1 MEYNNTDSLPTAGCF
16 LLQKFTI
23 RFKIDN
29 HIIIEVIMKF
39 IKQLSVIILVCF
51 AGELIRY
58 IIPLPV
64 PGSIWGLVLM
74 FILLVTG
81 VVKLEKVETA
91 ADFLVDCMP
100 IMFVPGGVGLMRS
113 WSTLKS
119 MLPAAVCSVVLVTP
133 FVMLITG
140 KVTQTIIEKG
150 DK

>member
-1 MEYNNTDSLPTAGCF
+1 
-16 LLQKFTI
+16 
-23 RFKIDN
+23 
-29 HIIIEVIMKF
+29 MKY
-39 IKQLSVIILVCF
+39 IKQLAIIILVCF
-51 AGELIRY
+51 AGELVRY

-81 VVKLEKVETA
+81 VIKLEKVEKT

-119 MLPAAVCSVVLVTP
+119 MLPAAICSIVLVTP
-133 FVMLITG
+133 FVMLVTG
-140 KVTQTIIEKG
+140 KVTQKLIERG
-150 DK
+150 DRQ

>member
-1 MEYNNTDSLPTAGCF
+1 
-16 LLQKFTI
+16 
-23 RFKIDN
+23 
-29 HIIIEVIMKF
+29 MKY
-39 IKQLSVIILVCF
+39 IKQLAIIIMVCF
-51 AGELIRY
+51 AGELVRY

-81 VVKLEKVETA
+81 AIKLEKVEKT

-119 MLPAAVCSVVLVTP
+119 MLPAAICSIVLVTP
-133 FVMLITG
+133 FVMLVTG
-140 KVTQTIIEKG
+140 KVTQKLIDRG
-150 DK
+150 DRQ

>member
-1 MEYNNTDSLPTAGCF
+1 
-16 LLQKFTI
+16 
-23 RFKIDN
+23 
-29 HIIIEVIMKF
+29 MKY
-39 IKQLSVIILVCF
+39 IKQLAIIILVCF
-51 AGELIRY
+51 AGELVRY
-58 IIPLPV
+58 IVPLPV

-81 VVKLEKVETA
+81 VIKLEKVEKT

-119 MLPAAVCSVVLVTP
+119 MLPAAICSIVLVTP
-133 FVMLITG
+133 FVMLVTG
-140 KVTQTIIEKG
+140 KVTQKLIEKG

>member
-1 MEYNNTDSLPTAGCF
+1 
-16 LLQKFTI
+16 
-23 RFKIDN
+23 
-29 HIIIEVIMKF
+29 MKY
-39 IKQLSVIILVCF
+39 IKQLAIIIVVCF
-51 AGELIRY
+51 AGELVRY
-58 IIPLPV
+58 IVPLPV

-81 VVKLEKVETA
+81 VIKLEKVEKT

-119 MLPAAVCSVVLVTP
+119 MLPAAICSIVLVTP
-133 FVMLITG
+133 FVMLVTG
-140 KVTQTIIEKG
+140 KVTQKLIEKG

>member
-1 MEYNNTDSLPTAGCF
+1 
-16 LLQKFTI
+16 
-23 RFKIDN
+23 
-29 HIIIEVIMKF
+29 MKY
-39 IKQLSVIILVCF
+39 IKQLAIIILVCF
-51 AGELIRY
+51 AGELVRY

-81 VVKLEKVETA
+81 VIKLEKVEKT

-119 MLPAAVCSVVLVTP
+119 MLPAAICSIVLVTP
-133 FVMLITG
+133 FVMLVTG
-140 KVTQTIIEKG
+140 KVTQKLIDRG
-150 DK
+150 DR

>member
-1 MEYNNTDSLPTAGCF
+1 
-16 LLQKFTI
+16 
-23 RFKIDN
+23 
-29 HIIIEVIMKF
+29 MKF
-39 IKQLSVIILVCF
+39 IKQLAVIVFVCF
-51 AGELIRY
+51 AGELIRH

-81 VVKLEKVETA
+81 VIKLEKVETA

-119 MLPAAVCSVVLVTP
+119 MLPAAVCSIVVVTP
-133 FVMLITG
+133 FVMRVTG
-140 KVTQTIIEKG
+140 KVTQRFIERGNK
-150 DK
+150 